1 MARQS
6 LSAQKKPLAKLSSG
20 REVLPLPGIFIL
32 YQTNFGPPRYVGGSG
47 QSLFDS
53 LLRHRKDGKYKY
65 YRYMNTRSAEE
76 AFTWESI
83 FWHKAQASID
93 NAAEKG
99 GHHPEP
105 QPGKDWKCPM
115 PGCQWE
121 AAWKSRVQPVSEEHT
136 LETPE
141 VE

>member
-6 LSAQKKPLAKLSSG
+6 LSTQKKPLARLNG
-20 REVLPLPGIFIL
+20 REVGSTPGIFIL

-47 QSLFDS
+47 QSLFDT
-53 LLRHRKDGKYKY
+53 LYKVQREGKYKY
-65 YRYMNTRSAEE
+65 FRFMNTHTAEE

-83 FWHKAQASID
+83 YWHKAQASID
-93 NAAEKG
+93 NSLEKG

-105 QPGKDWKCPM
+105 RYGEDWKCPM

-121 AAWKSRVQPVSEEHT
+121 PAWKSQPVPEPVELEEYAD
-136 LETPE
+136 
-141 VE
+141 